1 MQQFDNLGAG
11 NTRAGHTRAGDTAI
25 DDILGAVR
33 RRRVTLLGAPVD
45 DLTMAEAIECVRQ
58 MIAEG
63 GAHQLTPINA
73 NKLWQMER
81 NPELDRI
88 VRASTLVLP
97 EWAMVWASRK
107 LGRPVRGHIGG
118 VTLLQ
123 AFLPIAA
130 AHGYRL
136 FFFGARPAVVEALAK
151 HTVSAY
157 PGLELAGYHHG
168 YVSPAD
174 EPALLEQIKTSR
186 ADFLLVAMGTPK
198 QELWI
203 AQHKAELGVPVT
215 IGVGGSFDVLAGLKT
230 DTPSWARG
238 HGLEWLYR
246 LALDPRNLWRRYLI
260 TNPWFVYQ
268 VLRER
273 LGVGHARRSRSR

>member
-1 MQQFDNLGAG
+1 MLG
-11 NTRAGHTRAGDTAI
+11 T
-25 DDILGAVR
+25 VR
-33 RRRVTLLGAPVD
+33 GRRVTLLDAPVD
-45 DLTMAEAIECVRQ
+45 DLTMAEAIACVQQ

-73 NKLWQMER
+73 NKLWQMR
-81 NPELDRI
+81 HNPELDRI
-88 VRASTLVLP
+88 VRGSTLVLP
-97 EWAMVWASRK
+97 EWAMVWASRR

-123 AFLPIAA
+123 AFLPVAA
-130 AHGYRL
+130 RHGYRL
-136 FFFGARPAVVEALAK
+136 FLFGARPAVVEALAR
-151 HTVSAY
+151 HVIAAF

-168 YVSPAD
+168 YVSPAE
-174 EPALLEQIKTSR
+174 EPALIETIEASR

-203 AQHKAELGVPVT
+203 AKYKAELGVPVT
-215 IGVGGSFDVLAGLKT
+215 MGVGGSFDVLAGLKS
-230 DTPSWARG
+230 DTPDWARG
-238 HGLEWLYR
+238 RGLEWLYR
-246 LALDPRNLWRRYLI
+246 LALDPRNLWKRYLL

-273 LGVGHARRSRSR
+273 LGVQRSRTARSD